1 MTITPPPHPL
11 CHGGD
16 LDAAESRF
24 GAPEGGWLDLSTGV
38 SPHAYRLPTLAPEAW
53 RKLPGLDAEA
63 ALIEVARKAYG
74 APADA
79 RVVVS
84 PGTQA
89 AIQAL
94 PRLGQVGQASIR
106 VAVLGPT
113 YGEHAHVWRAAGHDV
128 HEIAS
133 LDEAADADVAVVV
146 NPNNPD
152 GRIIDGGTLC
162 ALHASITQ
170 RGGWLV
176 VDEAFAD
183 TDPTVS
189 IAGLAGR
196 AGLVILRSFGK
207 FFGLAGLRL
216 GFVLTDT
223 AIGDDFAASFGP
235 WAVSGPALEVGRT
248 ALADSAWCETMRA
261 RLADD
266 ACRLD
271 TLFAGA
277 GISVVGGTSL
287 YRLIKTDSAA
297 RLHERLARQGIL
309 VRIFDDRPNLA
320 RIGLPGEAASFNRL
334 ADALN
339 ACA

>member
-1 MTITPPPHPL
+1 M

-16 LDAAESRF
+16 LNAAGRRF
-24 GAPEGGWLDLSTGV
+24 GEPEGGWLDLSTGIN
-38 SPHAYRLPTLAPEAW
+38 PHAYVPPPLAPEVW
-53 RKLPGLDAEA
+53 QYLPQADAEA
-63 ALIEVARKAYG
+63 ALIHAARKAYG

-79 RVVVS
+79 CIVAS

-94 PRLGQVGQASIR
+94 PRLGPVGQTAVR
-106 VAVLGPT
+106 VTVLGPT

-128 HEIAS
+128 HEIGL
-133 LDEAADADVAVVV
+133 LDEADKADVTVVV

-152 GRIIDGGTLC
+152 GRVIDGGTLL
-162 ALHASITQ
+162 ALHASIVK

-183 TDPTVS
+183 ADPAVS

-196 AGLVILRSFGK
+196 SGLVILRSFGK

-223 AIGDDFAASFGP
+223 AIGDNFSASFGP

-248 ALADSAWCETMRA
+248 ALADSAWCKTMRA
-261 RLADD
+261 RLAAD
-266 ACRLD
+266 ARRLD
-271 TLFAGA
+271 ALFAGA

-287 YRLIKTDSAA
+287 YRLIETDNAA
-297 RLHERLARQGIL
+297 RLHEGLARRGIL
-309 VRIFDDRPNLA
+309 VRIFDDRPTLA
-320 RIGLPGEAASFNRL
+320 RIGLPGEAAAFDRL

>member
-1 MTITPPPHPL
+1 MAIPTGPRPV

-16 LDAAESRF
+16 IDAAGRRF
-24 GAPEGGWLDLSTGV
+24 GTPKGGWLDLSTGIN
-38 SPHAYRLPTLAPEAW
+38 PHAYPLPRLAPEAW
-53 RKLPGLDAEA
+53 RKLPRSDAEA
-63 ALIEVARKAYG
+63 ALIEVARKTYG

-79 RVVVS
+79 RIVVS

-94 PRLGQVGQASIR
+94 PRLGRVALK

-128 HEIAS
+128 REIAS
-133 LDEAADADVAVVV
+133 LDEADEADVTVIV

-152 GRIIDGGTLC
+152 GRVIDGGTLRT
-162 ALHASITQ
+162 LHASITQ

-183 TDPTVS
+183 ADPAVS

-196 AGLVILRSFGK
+196 PGLVILRSFGK

-216 GFVLTDT
+216 GFVLTDA
-223 AIGDDFAASFGP
+223 AIGDNFAASFGP

-261 RLADD
+261 RLAAD
-266 ACRLD
+266 ARRLD
-271 TLFAGA
+271 ALFASA

-287 YRLIKTDSAA
+287 YRLIETDNAA
-297 RLHERLARQGIL
+297 RLHEGLARYGIL
-309 VRIFDDRPNLA
+309 VRIFDDRPTLA
-320 RIGLPGEAASFNRL
+320 RIGLPGEAAAFDRL